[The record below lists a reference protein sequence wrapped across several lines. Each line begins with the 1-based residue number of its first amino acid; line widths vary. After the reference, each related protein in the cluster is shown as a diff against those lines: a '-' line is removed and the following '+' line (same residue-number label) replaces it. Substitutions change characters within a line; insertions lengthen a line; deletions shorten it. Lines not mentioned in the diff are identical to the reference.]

1 MAASTEL
8 LPRKPDLSH
17 RLGFF
22 FQAIPYGILQAGK
35 GPQLTG
41 FKRCGVTPMGTMSD
55 SERCTDAEISNG
67 EICAGIKA
75 GSRVAE
81 AALVRRLQPGLRL
94 VLQRATGRNLE
105 LARELCQETLVILI
119 KRLRA
124 EGLTDPTELAAFAAQ
139 TARNLAIAHHR
150 KEGRRRTDANL
161 DAIESVPDPR
171 RGQTEQVAAGRL
183 GTIVHRLLGELPT
196 DRDRM
201 VLKRY
206 YLHEEPK
213 ADICRDLDMSDLA
226 FNQVL
231 FRARNRFRDLL
242 SSAGIAKE
250 DLFDS
255 EHA

>member
-1 MAASTEL
+1 
-8 LPRKPDLSH
+8 
-17 RLGFF
+17 
-22 FQAIPYGILQAGK
+22 
-35 GPQLTG
+35 
-41 FKRCGVTPMGTMSD
+41 MSESD
-55 SERCTDAEISNG
+55 ARTDAETSNR

-75 GSRVAE
+75 SSRDAE
-81 AALVRRLQPGLRL
+81 TALVSRLQPGLRL
-94 VLQRATGRNLE
+94 VLQRATGGDLE

-150 KEGRRRTDANL
+150 KEGRRRTDANSE
-161 DAIESVPDPR
+161 AIETVSDPG
-171 RGQTEQVAAGRL
+171 RGQPEQVAANRL
-183 GTIVHRLLGELPT
+183 GVIVHRLLGELPT

-242 SSAGIAKE
+242 SNAGIAKE